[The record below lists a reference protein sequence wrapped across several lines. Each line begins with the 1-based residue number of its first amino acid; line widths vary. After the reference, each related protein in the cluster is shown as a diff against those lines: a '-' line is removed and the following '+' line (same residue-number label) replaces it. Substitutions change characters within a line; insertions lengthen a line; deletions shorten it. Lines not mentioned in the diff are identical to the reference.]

1 MSEAFDAL
9 QKTIAE
15 AEQTVD
21 TAISLVD
28 RLQAENKQ
36 LRAENERLSADGIHT
51 CHDQCPRYAC
61 VLRRERDAAL
71 ADVERLR
78 QALRVLPFKDGNKYE

>member
-1 MSEAFDAL
+1 MSDALDAL
-9 QKTIAE
+9 QKTVAE
-15 AEQTVD
+15 AC
-21 TAISLVD
+21 ALID
-28 RLQAENKQ
+28 RLMAQNKQ
-36 LRAENERLSADGIHT
+36 LRAENERLTADGIHT

-78 QALRVLPFKDGNKYE
+78 QALRILPFKDGNKYE